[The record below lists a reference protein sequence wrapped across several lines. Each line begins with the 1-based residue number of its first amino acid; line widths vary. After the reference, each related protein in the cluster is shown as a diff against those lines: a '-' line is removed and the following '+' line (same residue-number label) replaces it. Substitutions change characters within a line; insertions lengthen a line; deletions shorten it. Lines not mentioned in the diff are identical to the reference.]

1 MNQPMYRR
9 THVRIYIYV
18 LFMENRATESDRQS
32 RQGACAAFR
41 GWVTNLST
49 YANQSSNPRRYV
61 VIMANPRL
69 HCSHLSPG
77 IILESPSPPSFPLV
91 TRYAHTNS
99 RSDITRDDKYARIY
113 RPTSI
118 PSMILNKW
126 IFAYAF
132 QLSSYIWIG
141 SSIQI
146 KWERGKNYLC
156 NNWWRGGVR

>member
-1 MNQPMYRR
+1 MQIHFEV
-9 THVRIYIYV
+9 HVRLWISLCTGVHTYVYIYV

-77 IILESPSPPSFPLV
+77 IILESPSPLPSPSSRGTH
-91 TRYAHTNS
+91 TRTADRISREMTNTRGFIAQLPSLRWFWTGEYS
-99 RSDITRDDKYARIY
+99 RM
-113 RPTSI
+113 P
-118 PSMILNKW
+118 
-126 IFAYAF
+126 F
-132 QLSSYIWIG
+132 
-141 SSIQI
+141 
-146 KWERGKNYLC
+146 NYLVIF
-156 NNWWRGGVR
+156 GLVLQSK

>member
-1 MNQPMYRR
+1 MYVYESAYVQAYTR
-9 THVRIYIYV
+9 TYIYIYIYV

-77 IILESPSPPSFPLV
+77 IILESPSPLPSSRGTH
-91 TRYAHTNS
+91 TRTADRISREMTNTRGFIAQLPSLRWFWTGEYS
-99 RSDITRDDKYARIY
+99 RM
-113 RPTSI
+113 P
-118 PSMILNKW
+118 
-126 IFAYAF
+126 F
-132 QLSSYIWIG
+132 
-141 SSIQI
+141 
-146 KWERGKNYLC
+146 NYLVIF
-156 NNWWRGGVR
+156 GLVLQSK